1 MRFQTFHYKMTDSTL
16 SMTTPPTS
24 PLGFDP
30 VTGQPAQMQPP
41 VVGDRK
47 LIAPIWHTI
56 LIIIVLLGNS
66 YVTAFLASKVTS
78 AAASAMTDKERI
90 AQYVFTIGFEFVL
103 LFLVWIGLR
112 IRQTRFSDLIGGRW
126 QKPEAFLL
134 DVAIAAVYWVA
145 AILVLA
151 GLGFLLGLTKGP
163 QVQEAKKLA
172 EALAP
177 HSLQAFGVFVLL
189 STVAGFVEEILFRGY
204 LQRQFAA
211 ITGSVYIAIGL
222 QAAVFGAGHG
232 YEGTRRMIL
241 IFVYGLMFGLLAF
254 WRKSLR
260 PGMIAHAWH
269 DSFEGAVLFF
279 IARKGFP
286 SMP

>member
-1 MRFQTFHYKMTDSTL
+1 
-16 SMTTPPTS
+16 MTTPPPS
-24 PLGFDP
+24 PHVDP
-30 VTGQPAQMQPP
+30 ITGQPAAIEPP
-41 VVGDRK
+41 VVLDRK
-47 LIAPIWHTI
+47 LVAPIWHTV
-56 LIIIVLLGNS
+56 LIILVLLANS
-66 YVTAFLASKVTS
+66 YVTASLASKVSGTH
-78 AAASAMTDKERI
+78 AGAITDKQRI

-126 QKPEAFLL
+126 KTPEAFLL
-134 DVAIAAVYWVA
+134 DIAIAAGYWVVA
-145 AILVLA
+145 FAVLIL
-151 GLGFLLGLTKGP
+151 LGFALGLTRGP

-177 HSLQAFGVFVLL
+177 HSLHAFGVFVLL

-211 ITGSVYIAIGL
+211 ITGSAYIAIMLQGL
-222 QAAVFGAGHG
+222 VFGAGHG
-232 YEGTRRMIL
+232 YEGTRRMVL
-241 IFVYGLMFGLLAF
+241 IFVYGMMFGLLAR
-254 WRKSLR
+254 WRKSLL

-286 SMP
+286 SMA

>member
-1 MRFQTFHYKMTDSTL
+1 
-16 SMTTPPTS
+16 MTTPPTP

-30 VTGQPAQMQPP
+30 ITGQPVEMQQPP
-41 VVGDRK
+41 VSDQKK
-47 LIAPIWHTI
+47 LVAPIWHTI
-56 LIIIVLLGNS
+56 MIIVVLLGNS
-66 YVTAFLASKVTS
+66 FLTASLASKVTG
-78 AAASAMTDKERI
+78 AAAGAITDKERMF
-90 AQYVFTIGFEFVL
+90 QYGFTIGFEFLL
-103 LFLVWIGLR
+103 LFLVWIGVRLR
-112 IRQTRFSDLIGGRW
+112 QVRFSDLIGGRW
-126 QKPEAFLL
+126 DKPEAFLI
-134 DVAIAAVYWVA
+134 DVGIAAAYWAVA
-145 AILVLA
+145 FLVLL
-151 GLGFLLGLTKGP
+151 GLGLALGLTKGS

-177 HSLQAFGVFVLL
+177 HSLQALGVFVLL

-211 ITGSVYIAIGL
+211 MTGSAYVAIVL
-222 QAAVFGAGHG
+222 QAVVFGAGHG

-260 PGMIAHAWH
+260 PGMMAHAWH
-269 DSFEGAVLFF
+269 DSFEGAILFF
-279 IARKGFP
+279 VARKGFP